1 MALIEKIKENEGFRD
16 KVYEDTLGYPT
27 IGYGFLVSSLTP
39 DELALNG
46 SKLEP
51 MSRAVAN
58 EILNLKLCKLE
69 RDVFEAFDWLRDK
82 PQNIQ
87 DVVIEMCYQM
97 GVAKVK
103 KFVTTLQHIRVG
115 EYKAAYENGMKSLWA
130 KQTPNR
136 AKKVLSGLFE

>member
-1 MALIEKIKENEGFRD
+1 MTLKDKIKKNEGFRD

-39 DELALNG
+39 NELTLNNG
-46 SKLEP
+46 KVEP

-69 RDVFEAFDWLRDK
+69 RDVFEAFGWLRDK
-82 PQNIQ
+82 PRNIQ
-87 DVVIEMCYQM
+87 EVVIEMCYQI

-103 KFVTTLQHIRVG
+103 KFVTTMHHIRVG
-115 EYKAAYENGMKSLWA
+115 EYRAAYENGMKSLWA

-136 AKKVLSGLFE
+136 AQRVLNGLFK

>member
-1 MALIEKIKENEGFRD
+1 MTLIEKIKENEGFRD

-27 IGYGFLVSSLTP
+27 IGYSFLVSSLTF
-39 DELALNG
+39 DEIALNG
-46 SKLEP
+46 GKVEP
-51 MSRAVAN
+51 MSRAVVN

-103 KFVTTLQHIRVG
+103 KFATTMHHIRVG
-115 EYKAAYENGMKSLWA
+115 EYRAAYENGMKSLWVR
-130 KQTPNR
+130 QTPAR
-136 AKKVLSGLFE
+136 AKKVLDGLFK

>member
-1 MALIEKIKENEGFRD
+1 MTLIEKIKENEGFRG

-39 DELALNG
+39 NELTLNNG
-46 SKLEP
+46 KVEP

-69 RDVFEAFDWLRDK
+69 RDVFETFDWLRDK

-103 KFVTTLQHIRVG
+103 KFATTMHHIRAC
-115 EYKAAYENGMKSLWA
+115 EYRAAYENGMKSLWA
-130 KQTPNR
+130 KQTPAR
-136 AKKVLSGLFE
+136 AKKVLNGLFE